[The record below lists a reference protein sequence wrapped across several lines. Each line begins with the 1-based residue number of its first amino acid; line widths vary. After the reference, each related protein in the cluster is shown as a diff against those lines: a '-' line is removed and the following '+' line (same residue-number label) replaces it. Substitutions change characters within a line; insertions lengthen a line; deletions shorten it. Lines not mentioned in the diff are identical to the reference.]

1 MPKHKKPPVKPK
13 APPTKAKSP
22 DLNLSIH
29 RAVLDAVGDM
39 LGAIIVEYINYRF
52 EKNGKKPVW
61 LKIDWIL
68 EALPYLSRSGIAKKL
83 DKLVKDG
90 HIIKKEGEGKHSHK
104 VWFSPSKDMRAAC
117 AGDDPLAAGKVY
129 YNPHLS
135 EEHLDAGVVY
145 AAITNLLKVNAG
157 ELLLDN
163 SKLVEGSG
171 LSIGKVRKA
180 VRWLIENKKIVPR
193 NVFGNKIMVKLPPN
207 QVEQPGDL
215 EAYLRGE
222 PGTKSNPP
230 TGDEEDLTEY

>member
-1 MPKHKKPPVKPK
+1 M
-13 APPTKAKSP
+13 
-22 DLNLSIH
+22 
-29 RAVLDAVGDM
+29 
-39 LGAIIVEYINYRF
+39 
-52 EKNGKKPVW
+52 
-61 LKIDWIL
+61 
-68 EALPYLSRSGIAKKL
+68 PYLSRSGIAKKL

-157 ELLLDN
+157 ELVLDYE
-163 SKLVEGSG
+163 KLVEESG
-171 LSIGKVRKA
+171 LTLSKVRKA
-180 VRWLIENKKIVPR
+180 VRWLIENKKIDAKR
-193 NVFGNKIMVKLPPN
+193 GFGSKYRVKLPPN

-215 EAYLRGE
+215 GAYLRGE
-222 PGTKSNPP
+222 PATESFHP
-230 TGDEEDLTEY
+230 TSDEEDLTEY